1 MSAQVPALPLEVDPL
16 IAEAK
21 QRARRR
27 RLLVLGALV
36 VIAAAAV
43 GTAVELQASKKLL
56 GVCGATR
63 SGWQRRTVDNPALG
77 PPAVVLTNFRFGR
90 MDDFYGLAASQHWPA
105 RGVMVVVMNEGP
117 AATPPFRSALRVG
130 RRDFVGMEGMRQPA
144 AEAAIRSQGRVLE
157 AYAEVGTVTPAT
169 VAAANR
175 ALAGVRAC
183 SA

>member
-1 MSAQVPALPLEVDPL
+1 MSAHVPALQLEVDPL

-27 RLLVLGALV
+27 RLLAIGALA

-43 GTAVELQASKKLL
+43 GVTVESRSSESLL
-56 GVCGATR
+56 GVCGTTQTT
-63 SGWQRRTVDNPALG
+63 WQKRTVDNLALG
-77 PPAVVLTNFRFGR
+77 PRAVVLTNFRFGQV
-90 MDDFYGLAASQHWPA
+90 DDFYGLTTPLRWPA

-117 AATPPFRSALRVG
+117 AATPPFKRALRVG
-130 RRDFVGMEGMRQPA
+130 RRDFVGMEGMRFPA

-157 AYAEVGTVTPAT
+157 AYVEVGAVTPAT
-169 VAAANR
+169 LTAANQ
-175 ALAGVRAC
+175 ALAGVHTC